1 MNRLINKSR
10 FVWVL
15 SGTNTPTL
23 FLKKYYF
30 VIVFFLRRPLFT
42 TLSVNFLLHFFLPI
56 TLPYKTFRNNLWMTS
71 HSFVSNKYVSEAHTT
86 SPKHIY
92 QTLQTTKKRTLKNR
106 QVNKFS
112 KTTIALNPVQSPSS
126 LSTRSCYLYPT
137 FMFWSVIFMVHSDWW
152 RLLLLEFW

>member
-1 MNRLINKSR
+1 MFAFWYQKS
-10 FVWVL
+10 VTSQAGGGL
-15 SGTNTPTL
+15 
-23 FLKKYYF
+23 
-30 VIVFFLRRPLFT
+30 
-42 TLSVNFLLHFFLPI
+42 FLLHLVLTFYYTFFGQLHFHIKLLEI
-56 TLPYKTFRNNLWMTS
+56 TCEWQVTASCQTNTF
-71 HSFVSNKYVSEAHTT
+71 
-86 SPKHIY
+86 PKHILRLPSIY
-92 QTLQTTKKRTLKNR
+92 IKRYKQQKKRTLKNR